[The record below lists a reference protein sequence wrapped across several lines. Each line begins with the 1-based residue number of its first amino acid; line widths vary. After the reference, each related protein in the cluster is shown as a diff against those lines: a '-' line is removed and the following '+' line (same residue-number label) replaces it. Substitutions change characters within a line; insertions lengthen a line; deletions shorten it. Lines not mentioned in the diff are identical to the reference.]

1 MDCDPHGLRFPH
13 WVVNSG
19 MGDDAVKELNFTTK
33 GIVAYVVVTGI
44 ISAMGTIGLIKA
56 MEWLVRFFR

>member
-1 MDCDPHGLRFPH
+1 
-13 WVVNSG
+13 